1 MIMTMTEK
9 QMSIDEPHRS
19 PAGTQLQPQTSCARC
34 GGLMV
39 QEISFDLFNS
49 TSESESTARRCVQCG
64 DIIDAVI
71 LRNRHQRA
79 ESMTVR
85 NHS

>member
-9 QMSIDEPHRS
+9 KFTIDERHRP
-19 PAGTQLQPQTSCARC
+19 PAGYQLRPEKPCTRC

-39 QEISFDLFNS
+39 QEICLDLFNS
-49 TSESESTARRCVQCG
+49 TSEVECAARRCVQCG
-64 DIIDAVI
+64 DIIDSTI
-71 LRNRHQRA
+71 LRNRYLRT

-85 NHS
+85 N